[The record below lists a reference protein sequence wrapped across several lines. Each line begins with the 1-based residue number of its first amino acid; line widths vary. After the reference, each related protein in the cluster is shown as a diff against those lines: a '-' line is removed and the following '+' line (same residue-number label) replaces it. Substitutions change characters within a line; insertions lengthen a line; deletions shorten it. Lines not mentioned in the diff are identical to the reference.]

1 MLADI
6 FIPKIPVQ
14 HDVWYVGSSWHGS
27 VKCCWVMIARYVS
40 FVTCCHT
47 LVIPLGDVTAN
58 QKLAAFLSCHV
69 TVM

>member
-1 MLADI
+1 MMSGMWAVHGMVVLSAL
-6 FIPKIPVQ
+6 
-14 HDVWYVGSSWHGS
+14 GSL
-27 VKCCWVMIARYVS
+27 IARNVS